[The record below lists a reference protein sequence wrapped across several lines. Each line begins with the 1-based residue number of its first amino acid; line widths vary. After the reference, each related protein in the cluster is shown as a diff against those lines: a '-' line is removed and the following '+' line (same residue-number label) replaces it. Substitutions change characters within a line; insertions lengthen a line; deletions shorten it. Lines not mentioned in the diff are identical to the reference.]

1 MAEKY
6 TLELDVDAKGAVTS
20 VGNLDKALTDTGNTG
35 KKELSILQKGIN
47 SVGKAG
53 KKVAGGGLKA
63 IGTGLKG
70 IGKAYAAAG
79 IGLIV
84 GGFTF
89 LVNALR
95 ENQVVMDAFN
105 VVFETLSIIGAQ
117 VSDVIVSVYQNVASA
132 SENFDALGK
141 VMKSLLTLAITP
153 IKIAFDGIKLGL
165 QSAQLAW
172 EESFFGGKDPETIK
186 RLKSDILETKQSL
199 AETGN
204 EAISAGKS
212 IVTNIGEAITEFGD
226 ITKQVIDGVKEISIE
241 AAIETAKTNI
251 QLSKTAEIARVAN
264 QGLIEDYDRQAEQ
277 QRQIR
282 DNDLNTIAERIVAND
297 LLKEKLEE
305 QKTLMLENA
314 NAIKIAAQAQFDK
327 NGNDENALILA
338 EAKNEVK
345 AVEAQIE
352 GFMSE
357 QESNRV
363 ALLKE
368 KIELNLVDDEAT
380 AIRQNE
386 QRMFDAEMDENAV
399 TRLQTT
405 LDNLAIENE
414 AETLRLTQKRD
425 IFKKGTQ
432 FYIDAN
438 NELLAYQQTNAN
450 EVVKIDKELAV
461 SKREQLQK
469 GLSDIVS
476 IVGANSKFG
485 KAIAIA
491 AAIEDT
497 FAGANKALGQG
508 GIYGFIG
515 AAAIIAAGIG
525 NVKKIASTKPP
536 EPPAGL
542 RGGGASASVST
553 PAIPSASSVISN
565 IQTPDFDI
573 MAASQGN
580 QIASALSQQPPIQ
593 AFVVAQDVT
602 TSQSLQNNI
611 ITGASLGG

>member
-1 MAEKY
+1 MEKV
-6 TLELDVDAKGAVTS
+6 TLELEVDSKGAVKS
-20 VGNLDKALTDTGNTG
+20 VEKVNDTLKDTGKTA
-35 KKELSILQKGIN
+35 KKELSTMQKGIE

-53 KKVAGGGLKA
+53 KKVASGGLKA
-63 IGTGLKG
+63 ISTGLKG
-70 IGKAYAAAG
+70 IGKAYIAAG
-79 IGLIV
+79 IGIIV
-84 GGFTF
+84 AGFTF
-89 LVNALR
+89 LYNALK
-95 ENQVVMDAFN
+95 ENQEVMDAFN
-105 VVFETLSIIGAQ
+105 VVFETLSIIGSQ
-117 VSDVIVSVYQNVASA
+117 VSDVIVSVYKSVSSA
-132 SENFDALGK
+132 TENFDALGK
-141 VMKSLLTLAITP
+141 VLKSLLTLSITP
-153 IKIAFDGIKLGL
+153 LKLAFDGIKLGL

-172 EESFFGGKDPETIK
+172 EESFFGDKDPETIK
-186 RLKSDILETKQSL
+186 RLNESILETKQSL
-199 AETGN
+199 AETAN
-204 EAISAGKS
+204 EAITAGKS
-212 IVTNIGEAITEFGD
+212 IVTNFGEAITEFGD
-226 ITKQVIDGVKEISIE
+226 ITTQVIDGVSKISVK
-241 AAIETAKTNI
+241 AALETAKTNI
-251 QLSKTAEIARVAN
+251 QLKKSADLARVSN

-282 DNDLNTIAERIVAND
+282 DNDLNSIEERVAAND
-297 LLKEKLEE
+297 LLKLKLEE
-305 QKTLMLENA
+305 QEKLMLENVRLIQA
-314 NAIKIAAQAQFDK
+314 SAQAQFDK

-368 KIELNLVDDEAT
+368 KIELDLVNDEAT

-386 QRMFDAEMDENAV
+386 QRLFEAEMDENAV

-405 LDNLAIENE
+405 LNNLAIENA

-450 EVVKIDKELAV
+450 QQVKIEEELAV

-469 GLSDIVS
+469 GLTDIVN

-508 GIYGFIG
+508 GIFGFIG
-515 AAAIIAAGIG
+515 AASIIATGLG

-542 RGGGASASVST
+542 RGGGASASVAT
-553 PAIPSASSVISN
+553 PSIPSASSIMSN

-573 MAASQGN
+573 MAASQSN
-580 QIASALSQQPPIQ
+580 QIASALSQQPPVQ
-593 AFVVAQDVT
+593 AFVVSQDVT
-602 TSQSLQNNI
+602 TAQSLQNNI
-611 ITGASLGG
+611 ITGASIGG

>member
-1 MAEKY
+1 MEKVI
-6 TLELDVDAKGAVTS
+6 LEFEVDSKGAVNS
-20 VGNLDKALTDTGNTG
+20 VNQVNKALENTG
-35 KKELSILQKGIN
+35 KTAKKELSTMQKGID

-53 KKVAGGGLKA
+53 KKVASGGLKA
-63 IGTGLKG
+63 ISTGLKG
-70 IGKAYAAAG
+70 IGKAYIAAG
-79 IGLIV
+79 IGIIV
-84 GGFTF
+84 AGFTF
-89 LVNALR
+89 LYNALK
-95 ENQVVMDAFN
+95 ENQEVMDAFN
-105 VVFETLSIIGAQ
+105 VVFETLSIIGSQ
-117 VSDVIVSVYQNVASA
+117 VSDVIVSVYKNVASA

-141 VMKSLLTLAITP
+141 VVKSLLTIAITP
-153 IKIAFDGIKLGL
+153 LKLAFDGIKLGL

-172 EESFFGGKDPETIK
+172 EESFFGDNDPETIK
-186 RLKSDILETKQSL
+186 RLNASILETKQSL

-212 IVTNIGEAITEFGD
+212 IVTNFGEAITEFGD
-226 ITKQVIDGVKEISIE
+226 ITTQVIDGVSKISVK
-241 AAIETAKTNI
+241 AALETAKTNI
-251 QLSKTAEIARVAN
+251 QLKKSADLARVSN

-297 LLKEKLEE
+297 LLKLKLEE
-305 QKTLMLENA
+305 QEKLMLENVRLIQA
-314 NAIKIAAQAQFDK
+314 SAQAQFDK

-368 KIELNLVDDEAT
+368 KIELDLVNDEAT

-386 QRMFDAEMDENAV
+386 QRLFEAEIDENAV

-405 LDNLAIENE
+405 LDNLAIENA

-438 NELLAYQQTNAN
+438 NELLVYQQTNAN
-450 EVVKIDKELAV
+450 EQVKIEKELAV
-461 SKREQLQK
+461 SKKEQLQK
-469 GLSDIVS
+469 GLTDIVN

-485 KAIAIA
+485 KALAIA
-491 AAIEDT
+491 AAIQDT

-508 GIYGFIG
+508 GIFGFIG
-515 AAAIIAAGIG
+515 AASIIATGLG

-536 EPPAGL
+536 EPPSGL
-542 RGGGASASVST
+542 GGGGASASVST
-553 PAIPSASSVISN
+553 PSIPSASSVMST

-580 QIASALSQQPPIQ
+580 QIASALSQQPPVQ
-593 AFVVAQDVT
+593 AFVVSQDVT
-602 TSQSLQNNI
+602 TAQSLQNNI
-611 ITGASLGG
+611 IQSASLG

>member
-1 MAEKY
+1 MEKVI
-6 TLELDVDAKGAVTS
+6 LEFEVDSKGAVNS
-20 VGNLDKALTDTGNTG
+20 VNQVNKALENTG
-35 KKELSILQKGIN
+35 KTAKKELSTMQKGID

-53 KKVAGGGLKA
+53 KKVASGGLKA
-63 IGTGLKG
+63 ISTGLKG
-70 IGKAYAAAG
+70 IGKAYIAAG
-79 IGLIV
+79 IGIIV
-84 GGFTF
+84 AGFTF
-89 LVNALR
+89 LYNALK
-95 ENQVVMDAFN
+95 ENQEVMDAFN
-105 VVFETLSIIGAQ
+105 VVFETLSIIGSQ
-117 VSDVIVSVYQNVASA
+117 VSDVIVSVYKNVASA

-141 VMKSLLTLAITP
+141 VVKSLLTIAITP
-153 IKIAFDGIKLGL
+153 LKLAFDGIKLGL

-172 EESFFGGKDPETIK
+172 EESFFGDNDPETIK
-186 RLKSDILETKQSL
+186 RLNASILETKQSL

-212 IVTNIGEAITEFGD
+212 IVTNFGEAITEFGD
-226 ITKQVIDGVKEISIE
+226 ITTQVIDGVSKISVK
-241 AAIETAKTNI
+241 AALETAKTNI
-251 QLSKTAEIARVAN
+251 QLKKSADLARVSN

-282 DNDLNTIAERIVAND
+282 DNDLNSIEERVAAND
-297 LLKEKLEE
+297 LLKLKLEE
-305 QKTLMLENA
+305 QEKLMLENVRLIQA
-314 NAIKIAAQAQFDK
+314 SAQAQFDK

-368 KIELNLVDDEAT
+368 KIELDLVNDEAT

-386 QRMFDAEMDENAV
+386 QRLFEAEIDENAV

-405 LDNLAIENE
+405 LDNLAIENA

-438 NELLAYQQTNAN
+438 NELLVYQQTNAN
-450 EVVKIDKELAV
+450 EQVKIEKELAV
-461 SKREQLQK
+461 SKKEQLQK
-469 GLSDIVS
+469 GLTDIVN

-485 KAIAIA
+485 KALAIA
-491 AAIEDT
+491 AAIQDT

-508 GIYGFIG
+508 GIFGFIG
-515 AAAIIAAGIG
+515 AASIIATGLG

-536 EPPAGL
+536 EPPSGL
-542 RGGGASASVST
+542 GGGGASASVST
-553 PAIPSASSVISN
+553 PSIPSASSVMST

-580 QIASALSQQPPIQ
+580 QIASALSQQPPVQ
-593 AFVVAQDVT
+593 AFVVSQDVT
-602 TSQSLQNNI
+602 TAQSLQNNI
-611 ITGASLGG
+611 IQSASLG

>member
-1 MAEKY
+1 MQKY
-6 TLELDVDAKGAVTS
+6 KIEFDVDSKGAVNN
-20 VGNLDKALTDTGNTG
+20 VKKVNDALTETGKTG
-35 KKELSILQKGIN
+35 KKELNLIQKGLL

-53 KKVAGGGLKA
+53 KKIANGGLKA
-63 IGTGLKG
+63 VGFGLKS
-70 IGKAYAAAG
+70 IGKAYLAAG
-79 IGLIV
+79 IGIIV
-84 GGFTF
+84 SGFAF
-89 LVNALR
+89 LTNALR
-95 ENQVVMDAFN
+95 ENQQVMDAVN
-105 VVFETLSIIGAQ
+105 TVFETLSILGSQ
-117 VSDVIVSVYQNVASA
+117 VSDVIVSVYKSVSSA
-132 SENFDALGK
+132 TENFDALGK
-141 VMKSLLTLAITP
+141 VMKSLLTIAITP
-153 IKIAFDGIKLGL
+153 LKLAFDGIKLGL

-172 EESFFGGKDPETIK
+172 EESFFGDKDPETIK
-186 RLKSDILETKQSL
+186 RLNESIFETKQSL
-199 AETGN
+199 AETAN

-212 IVTNIGEAITEFGD
+212 VVTNFGEAITEFGD
-226 ITKQVIDGVKEISIE
+226 ITNQVIDGVKEISIE

-251 QLSKTAEIARVAN
+251 ALSKSAELARVAN

-282 DNDLNTIAERIVAND
+282 DNDLISISDRIAAND
-297 LLKEKLEE
+297 LLKNKLEE
-305 QKTLMLENA
+305 QEKLMLENA
-314 NAIKIAAQAQFDK
+314 RLIQKSAQAQFDK
-327 NGNDENALILA
+327 NATDENAIALA

-368 KIELNLVDDEAT
+368 KIDLDLINDEAT
-380 AIRQNE
+380 ALRQNE
-386 QRMFDAEMDENAV
+386 QRLFEAEMDENAV

-405 LDNLAIENE
+405 LDNLALENE

-438 NELLAYQQTNAN
+438 NELLVYQQTNAN
-450 EVVKIDKELAV
+450 EQVKIEKELAV
-461 SKREQLQK
+461 SKKEQLQK
-469 GLSDIVS
+469 GLTDIVN

-485 KAIAIA
+485 KALAIA
-491 AAIEDT
+491 AAIQDT

-508 GIYGFIG
+508 GIFGFIG
-515 AAAIIAAGIG
+515 AASIIATGLG

-536 EPPAGL
+536 EPPSGL
-542 RGGGASASVST
+542 GGGGASASVST
-553 PAIPSASSVISN
+553 PSIPSASSVMST

-580 QIASALSQQPPIQ
+580 QIASALSQQPPVQ
-593 AFVVAQDVT
+593 AFVVSQDVT
-602 TSQSLQNNI
+602 TAQSLQNNI
-611 ITGASLGG
+611 IQSASLG

>member
-1 MAEKY
+1 MEKVI
-6 TLELDVDAKGAVTS
+6 LEFEVDSKGAVNS
-20 VGNLDKALTDTGNTG
+20 VNKVNKALENTG
-35 KKELSILQKGIN
+35 KTAKKELSTMQKGID

-53 KKVAGGGLKA
+53 KKVASGGLKA
-63 IGTGLKG
+63 ISTGLKG
-70 IGKAYAAAG
+70 IGKAYIAAG
-79 IGLIV
+79 IGIIV
-84 GGFTF
+84 AGFTF
-89 LVNALR
+89 LYNALK
-95 ENQVVMDAFN
+95 ENQEVMDAFN
-105 VVFETLSIIGAQ
+105 VVFETLSIIGSQ
-117 VSDVIVSVYQNVASA
+117 VSDVIVSVYKNVASA

-141 VMKSLLTLAITP
+141 VVKSLLTIAITP
-153 IKIAFDGIKLGL
+153 LKLAFDGIKLGL

-172 EESFFGGKDPETIK
+172 EESFFGDNDPETIK
-186 RLKSDILETKQSL
+186 RLNASILETKQSL

-212 IVTNIGEAITEFGD
+212 IVTNFGEAITEFGD
-226 ITKQVIDGVKEISIE
+226 IVTEVVDGVSEISVKT
-241 AAIETAKTNI
+241 ALETAKTNI
-251 QLSKTAEIARVAN
+251 QLKKSADLARVSN

-297 LLKEKLEE
+297 LLKLKLEE
-305 QKTLMLENA
+305 QEKLMLENVRLIQA
-314 NAIKIAAQAQFDK
+314 SAQAQFDK

-368 KIELNLVDDEAT
+368 KIELDLVNDEAT

-386 QRMFDAEMDENAV
+386 QRLFEAEIDENAV

-405 LDNLAIENE
+405 LDNLAIENA

-438 NELLAYQQTNAN
+438 NELLVYQQTNAN
-450 EVVKIDKELAV
+450 EQVKIEKELAV
-461 SKREQLQK
+461 SKKEQLQK
-469 GLSDIVS
+469 GLTDIVN

-485 KAIAIA
+485 KALAIA
-491 AAIEDT
+491 AAIQDT

-508 GIYGFIG
+508 GIFGFIG
-515 AAAIIAAGIG
+515 AASIIATGLG

-536 EPPAGL
+536 EPPSGL
-542 RGGGASASVST
+542 GGGGASASVST
-553 PAIPSASSVISN
+553 PSIPSASSVMST

-580 QIASALSQQPPIQ
+580 QIASALSQQPPVQ
-593 AFVVAQDVT
+593 AFVVSQDVT
-602 TSQSLQNNI
+602 TAQSLQNNI
-611 ITGASLGG
+611 IQSASLG

>member
-1 MAEKY
+1 MEKVA
-6 TLELDVDAKGAVTS
+6 LEFDIDSKGAVKS
-20 VGNLDKALTDTGNTG
+20 VKKVNDALTETGNTG
-35 KKELSILQKGIN
+35 KKNLNLIQKGVL

-53 KKVAGGGLKA
+53 KKVASGGLKA

-105 VVFETLSIIGAQ
+105 VVFETLAIIGSQ

-132 SENFDALGK
+132 SENFDALGN
-141 VMKSLLTLAITP
+141 VLKSLLTLAVTP
-153 IKIAFDGIKLGL
+153 LKIAFDGIKLGI
-165 QSAQLAW
+165 QSAQLAF
-172 EESFFGGKDPETIK
+172 EQSIFGGKDPETIK
-186 RLKSDILETKQSL
+186 RLNADILETKQSL

-212 IVTNIGEAITEFGD
+212 IATNIGEAITEFGD
-226 ITKQVIDGVKEISIE
+226 ITNQVIEGVKTISIE
-241 AAIETAKTNI
+241 AALETAKTNVA
-251 QLSKTAEIARVAN
+251 LSKSAELARVAN

-282 DNDLNTIAERIVAND
+282 DNDLISISDRIAAND
-297 LLKEKLEE
+297 LLKQKLEE
-305 QKTLMLENA
+305 QEKLMLENA
-314 NAIKIAAQAQFDK
+314 RLIQKSAQAQFDK
-327 NGNDENALILA
+327 NATDENAIILA

-368 KIELNLVDDEAT
+368 KIDLDLINDEAT
-380 AIRQNE
+380 ALRQNE
-386 QRMFDAEMDENAV
+386 QRLFEAEMDENAV

-405 LDNLAIENE
+405 LDNLALENK

-432 FYIDAN
+432 AFIDAN
-438 NELLAYQQTNAN
+438 NELLDYQQVNAN
-450 EVVKIDKELAV
+450 QQVQINKELSEEKSA
-461 SKREQLQK
+461 QLQK
-469 GLSDIVS
+469 GLQDIVS

-491 AAIEDT
+491 AAIQDT
-497 FAGANKALGQG
+497 YAGADKALAQG
-508 GIYGFIG
+508 GIFGFIG
-515 AAAIIAAGIG
+515 AAAIIAGGIG

-536 EPPAGL
+536 EPPASL
-542 RGGGASASVST
+542 RGGGASASVTMPS
-553 PAIPSASSVISN
+553 IPSASTAMSN
-565 IQTPDFDI
+565 LQTPDFDI
-573 MAASQGN
+573 LGTSQSN
-580 QIASALSQQPPIQ
+580 QIASALGQQAPVQ

-602 TSQSLQNNI
+602 SAQSLQNNI
-611 ITGASLGG
+611 ITGATLGS

>member
-1 MAEKY
+1 MEKV
-6 TLELDVDAKGAVTS
+6 TLELDVDSKGAVKS
-20 VGNLDKALTDTGNTG
+20 VEKVNDTLKDTGKIA
-35 KKELSILQKGIN
+35 KKELSTMQKGIE

-53 KKVAGGGLKA
+53 KKVASGGLKA
-63 IGTGLKG
+63 ISTGLKG
-70 IGKAYAAAG
+70 IGKAYIAAG
-79 IGLIV
+79 IGVIV
-84 GGFTF
+84 AGFTF
-89 LVNALR
+89 LYNALK
-95 ENQVVMDAFN
+95 ENQEVMDAFN
-105 VVFETLSIIGAQ
+105 VVFETLSIIGSQ
-117 VSDVIVSVYQNVASA
+117 VSDVIVSVYKSVSSA
-132 SENFDALGK
+132 TENFDALGK
-141 VMKSLLTLAITP
+141 VLKSLLTLSITP
-153 IKIAFDGIKLGL
+153 LKLAFDGIKLGL

-172 EESFFGGKDPETIK
+172 EESFFGDKDPETIK
-186 RLKSDILETKQSL
+186 RLNESILETKQSL
-199 AETGN
+199 ADTAN
-204 EAISAGKS
+204 EAITAGKN
-212 IVTNIGEAITEFGD
+212 IVTNFGEAITEFGD
-226 ITKQVIDGVKEISIE
+226 ITTQVIDGVSKISVK
-241 AAIETAKTNI
+241 AALETAKTNI
-251 QLSKTAEIARVAN
+251 QLKKSADLARVSN

-282 DNDLNTIAERIVAND
+282 DNDLNSIEERVAAND
-297 LLKEKLEE
+297 LLKLKLEE
-305 QKTLMLENA
+305 QEKLMLENVRLIQA
-314 NAIKIAAQAQFDK
+314 SAQAQFDK

-368 KIELNLVDDEAT
+368 KIELDLVNDEAT

-386 QRMFDAEMDENAV
+386 QRLFEAEIDENAV

-405 LDNLAIENE
+405 LDNLAIENA

-438 NELLAYQQTNAN
+438 NELLVYQQTNAN
-450 EVVKIDKELAV
+450 EQVKIEKELAV
-461 SKREQLQK
+461 SKKEQLQK
-469 GLSDIVS
+469 GLTDIVN

-491 AAIEDT
+491 AAIQDT

-508 GIYGFIG
+508 GIFGFIG
-515 AAAIIAAGIG
+515 AASIIATGLG

-536 EPPAGL
+536 EPPSGL
-542 RGGGASASVST
+542 GGGGASASVST
-553 PAIPSASSVISN
+553 PSIPSASSVMST

-580 QIASALSQQPPIQ
+580 QIASALSQQPPVQ
-593 AFVVAQDVT
+593 AFVVSQDVT
-602 TSQSLQNNI
+602 TAQSLQNNI
-611 ITGASLGG
+611 IQSASLG